1 MMPGFWKTVAI
12 AYVVATAALWMVAIN
27 EMRKD

>member
-12 AYVVATAALWMVAIN
+12 AYVVAAAVLWMVVVK
-27 EMRKD
+27 EMRKN